1 MKARLETAALFAFL
15 LNILSMFLPLRG
27 AFAPLEKALTIRPLQ
42 SPVKL
47 EVRLRFALRSC
58 YSAASE
64 SHRDRGRAEIKAK
77 VASRVA
83 AKITDPSYK
92 NLSLS

>member
-1 MKARLETAALFAFL
+1 
-15 LNILSMFLPLRG
+15 MFLPLRG
-27 AFAPLEKALTIRPLQ
+27 AFAPLEKALAIRPEQ

-58 YSAASE
+58 YSGLSE
-64 SHRDRGRAEIKAK
+64 SHRERGRAETKVK

-83 AKITDPSYK
+83 AKITDPRRE